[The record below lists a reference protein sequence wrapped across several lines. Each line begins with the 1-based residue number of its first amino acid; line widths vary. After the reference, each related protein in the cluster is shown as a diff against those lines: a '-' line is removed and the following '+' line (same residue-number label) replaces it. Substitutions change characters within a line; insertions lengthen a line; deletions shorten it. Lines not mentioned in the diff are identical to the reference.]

1 MVIYKT
7 VNQVNGKWYIGKDAK
22 NRPYY
27 LGSGK
32 ALKNALVKYGKQN
45 FTKVILEE
53 CLDLAN
59 LSEREKHWITIT
71 SATSDPMSYN
81 IASGGEGGDL
91 SKHINYAKIDRSQY
105 KMDGTKR
112 WFNSL
117 TDDERNEFHAKQGET
132 RSQTWY
138 ISKISDSTEIKIK
151 NIYKWCKENGVD
163 ETIVSNLTHPNHRLF
178 QKQTKGWRFRKEGQ
192 DSLPPYINKRK
203 IGHQNIACKGKSWK
217 LIDGKRSWFN
227 KEGETS

>member
-32 ALKNALVKYGKQN
+32 ALKNSVSKYGKQN

-53 CLDLAN
+53 CSDLAN
-59 LSEREKHWITIT
+59 LSEREKHWITTT
-71 SATSDPMSYN
+71 SAVSDPMSYN

-105 KMDGTKR
+105 KMVGTKL

-117 TDDERNEFHAKQGET
+117 SEMERKEFHARQGET
-132 RSQTWY
+132 RSQVWY
-138 ISKISDSTEIKIK
+138 VSKVNDTTEIKIK
-151 NIYKWCKENGVD
+151 NIHSWCKEHRID
-163 ETIVSNLTHPNHRLF
+163 ETIVSNLTNPKHDLF

-192 DSLPPYINKRK
+192 DPLSPYINKRK
-203 IGHQNIACKGKSWK
+203 IGHPNIACKGKSWK
-217 LIDGKRSWFN
+217 LINGKRVWIN
-227 KEGETS
+227 EEGVAS